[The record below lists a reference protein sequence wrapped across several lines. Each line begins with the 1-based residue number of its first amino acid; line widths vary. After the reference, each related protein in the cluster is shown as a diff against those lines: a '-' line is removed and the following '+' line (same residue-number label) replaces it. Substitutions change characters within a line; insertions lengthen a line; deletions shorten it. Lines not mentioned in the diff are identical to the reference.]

1 MQMRSA
7 RLTGHPAFWPL
18 AVATLALGISVAG
31 ITTPSIWY
39 DEAATITSTTRTW
52 PQLWAMLDNVD
63 AVHALYYFLVHLVF
77 DVFGYSPLALRLPS
91 ALAAAGAAAGV
102 VVLGRML
109 GRRGLGVAA
118 GLAFCLLPR
127 VTWMGTEGRSYSF
140 TALAA
145 VLLTITLVHAL
156 GSSRRRAWVA
166 YGVAAFLSTVL
177 FVYLALVVVA
187 HGVTLLWM
195 LARRHPGSGTA
206 LRRWF
211 VASAVGGLAT
221 MPVTL
226 ETIGQDGQVSWIHD
240 VASETVRQVLERQWF
255 YESPAFAVAA
265 GALALLGVVATA
277 RDRRLLPVVI
287 PALLLPTLL
296 LLAYSVVASPLY
308 QPRYLTMCT
317 PFVALA
323 VGAGITALRRIPL
336 QAVALLLL
344 AALAMPQILQQ
355 REPEA
360 KERASWSEV
369 ARIVSDDRAADPA
382 DTAVGIVWGTVQ
394 RHPTASARVM
404 AYSYPDA
411 YDDTVDV
418 TLRTPAGETA
428 QLWETAAPLA
438 ESTDRLDGLD
448 VVYLITSDARDRRPL
463 TTEVLE
469 AEGWGVVDDW
479 SPTSV
484 QIVKYERR

>member
-18 AVATLALGISVAG
+18 AIAALALGISVAG

-39 DEAATITSTTRTW
+39 YEAATITSATRTW
-52 PQLWAMLDNVD
+52 PELWAMLDNVD
-63 AVHALYYFLVHLVF
+63 AVHALYYFLLHLVF

-91 ALAAAGAAAGV
+91 ALATAGAAGGV

-109 GRRGLGVAA
+109 GRRGLGVCA
-118 GLAFCLLPR
+118 GLVFCVIPR

-145 VLLTITLVHAL
+145 VLLTIALVRAL
-156 GSSRRRAWVA
+156 GSSRRRAWIV
-166 YGVAAFLSTVL
+166 YGIAAFLSAVL
-177 FVYLALVVVA
+177 FIYLALVVIA
-187 HGVTLLWM
+187 HGVTLLWL
-195 LARRHPGSGTA
+195 LARRHPGSGIA

-211 VASAVGGLAT
+211 VASALGGLAT
-221 MPVTL
+221 LPVSL
-226 ETIGQDGQVSWIHD
+226 ETISQDGQVSWIHD
-240 VASETVRQVLERQWF
+240 LAAETVRQVFVRQWF
-255 YESPAFAVAA
+255 YESPGFALIA
-265 GALALLGVVATA
+265 GLLAVLGVEAAV
-277 RDRRLLPVVI
+277 RDRRLLAVVI
-287 PALLLPTLL
+287 PSLILPTLL
-296 LLAYSVVASPLY
+296 LLAYSVIATPIY

-323 VGAGITALRRIPL
+323 VGAGIIALRHVPL
-336 QAVALLLL
+336 QALVLLLL
-344 AALAMPQILQQ
+344 ATLATPQFLQQ
-355 REPEA
+355 REPEG
-360 KERASWSEV
+360 KERASWTKV
-369 ARIVSDDRAADPA
+369 AEIITRDRAADG
-382 DTAVGIVWGTVQ
+382 DGTAVGVVWGTVQ

-411 YDDTVDV
+411 YEDTVDI

-438 ESTDRLDGLD
+438 ESTDRLEGLD

-463 TTEVLE
+463 TTEVL
-469 AEGWGVVDDW
+469 ADEGWEVVDDW